1 MSSKKK
7 KKKATQNIPNLT
19 TEEKEQLQSYLTDLS
34 QLDLNHINQQFPG
47 PHFAQA
53 FIEGLPTDDPQYLD
67 YILATGRSFD
77 QKNVQ
82 KSVKKSLYK
91 FKSRGIPIPDY
102 DTGDE
107 SPILQMNMK
116 ESDPIASLSAIAG
129 DGTRAVIIVLPKMPL
144 GMDLGLGIINDEEGI
159 MEFFSGRFGKK
170 RTNEIKNSFAQ
181 SFEPLIDVSLD
192 HAATVLENA
201 YHRKEAAINEA
212 VQHYLQIRPQLM
224 EKITRLEKSPVF
236 DYITAETLSLDSLTD
251 SQVEKL
257 LNHELMESWIIDPEA
272 LKPVIEEIVKTE
284 ESRILVT
291 ENQKSE
297 RIEEIKEKALI
308 TIFNDDKKANI
319 KNRLEEM
326 AFIFYKLD
334 SEDYARLSLT
344 AALSLEDQDSL
355 FYSSPFLKAYL
366 ERSLDYYLHEEEK
379 DNELDLIEN
388 DSSSNIILP

>member
-1 MSSKKK
+1 MPSKKK
-7 KKKATQNIPNLT
+7 KKKGVQNTPSLT
-19 TEEKEQLQSYLTDLS
+19 TEEKQQLESYLKDLN
-34 QLDLNHINQQFPG
+34 QLDLNNIAHQFPG

-53 FIEGLPTDDPQYLD
+53 FIEGLPTDDPRYID
-67 YILATGRSFD
+67 YILAIGKSYN

-82 KSVKKSLYK
+82 KSVKTSLHK
-91 FKSRGIPIPDY
+91 FKSRGIHIPNY
-102 DTGDE
+102 DLGDE
-107 SPILQMNMK
+107 RPILQANMK
-116 ESDPIASLSAIAG
+116 ESDPIACLSAIAG

-159 MEFFSGRFGKK
+159 IEFFSGRFGKK

-192 HAATVLENA
+192 HAARVLENA

-212 VQHYLQIRPQLM
+212 VQQYLQIRPQLM
-224 EKITRLEKSPVF
+224 EKITRLEKSPIF
-236 DYITAETLSLDSLTD
+236 DHISVDTLSIDSLTD

-257 LNHELMESWIIDPEA
+257 FDHELMKSWIIDPEA
-272 LKPVIEEIVKTE
+272 SKPVIEEIIKVE

-297 RIEEIKEKALI
+297 RVEEIKEKALI
-308 TIFNDDKKANI
+308 TLFNDDKKACI

-334 SEDYARLSLT
+334 SDDYARLSLT
-344 AALSLEDQDSL
+344 AALSLEEQDSL
-355 FYSSPFLKAYL
+355 FHTSPFLRAYL
-366 ERSLDYYLHEEEK
+366 ERSLDYYLHEGEEN
-379 DNELDLIEN
+379 NELNLKNEEGT
-388 DSSSNIILP
+388 SKIILP